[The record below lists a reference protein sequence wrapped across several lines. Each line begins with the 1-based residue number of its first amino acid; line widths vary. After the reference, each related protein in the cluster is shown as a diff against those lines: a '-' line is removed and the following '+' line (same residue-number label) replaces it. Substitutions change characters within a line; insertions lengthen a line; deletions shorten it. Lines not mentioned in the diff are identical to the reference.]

1 MRKTTTKK
9 ILIKSFNCICNFEIN
24 LLINNFKSMN
34 QIEIQYSLSASGY
47 YTIFN
52 ITPGQFDKTITTK
65 LL

>member
-1 MRKTTTKK
+1 MRKT
-9 ILIKSFNCICNFEIN
+9 IKTSLLSHLTVNCNFEIN